1 MPVFKTSSW
10 PMLVIRIATAI
21 LLGIHGWFRLVTGGW
36 KPFGG
41 YLGSVGFP
49 FPTVIAGGITLFEVV
64 GSALLLF
71 GHFVIPVAA
80 GHLVILVAGIVM
92 VHASQGWFVV
102 GGGRNGVEFSI
113 LLIACLISL
122 MLADRETRKKT
133 GP

>member
-1 MPVFKTSSW
+1 MPLFQ
-10 PMLVIRIATAI
+10 PLARPLLVIRIATAV
-21 LLGIHGWFRLVTGGW
+21 LLGIHGWFRLITGGW

-49 FPTVIAGGITLFEVV
+49 FGTVLAGGITLFEVV

-80 GHLVILVAGIVM
+80 GHLVILAAGIAM

-102 GGGRNGVEFSI
+102 GGGRNGVEFSV

-122 MLADRETRKKT
+122 MAAERESRNAKK
-133 GP
+133 